1 MKDSNKLTIIL
12 KNGTKNKFSRR
23 KAIALQE
30 YLSKFFTA

>member
-1 MKDSNKLTIIL
+1 MKDSNKLTIKL
-12 KNGTKNKFSRR
+12 KNGTKNNFSSR